1 MDVRSHNKIDF
12 KIYIVFLLCASRV
25 YVAQA
30 QTCDQGWFGDA
41 CQFQCHCAD
50 NTGCDPSNGTCSNG
64 CDSRWFGPACQYDVS
79 EFAVTSWSES
89 NLVWLTNNDDT
100 SCNDGNVQ
108 SLTVKLA
115 TPHPLTWV
123 RVVVGDTANLS
134 EFQLSYH
141 TSTPETSVPCTNPR
155 SARVNDKTLDIFCPT
170 PDVVSYVSLSGRG
183 VSGLCS
189 LYISGGRN
197 VALKQTTKQ
206 SSLYEGWYAKKAV
219 DGNPS
224 GRDIEFSNA
233 ATCSHTSDEENAPS
247 PGCCQDRLA
256 RFTLQ
261 VISSSGSNPV
271 YNYTQPGGSAQRVYI
286 VVPSPSIQNPVESV
300 RFDVSQNM
308 ETNIMTLCEVF
319 AFGDVV
325 CSSGKF
331 GRECEHNCNCVNQTE
346 ACFVST
352 GGCPSGCAA
361 GYTGEDCYTQCDPG
375 TYGKDCNKTCSD
387 HCAGDT
393 TSCNHV
399 NGTCDQGCE
408 KGYLMPFCIEKCPN
422 TTFGQNCGESCNT
435 TCLNRECNYVTGTC
449 DSGCVDG
456 YIGDFC
462 EQACDQG
469 TYGEDCNQN
478 CSDTCAG
485 ETNSC
490 NHVNGTCD
498 QGCEKGYLMPL
509 CTEKCQNPTF
519 GQNCAESCNTACQNR
534 ECHHVNGTCASGCV
548 DGYIGVFCEQVLR
561 QNTGEKNSGAG
572 GGNSGGGVLIPALV
586 GAVVAVAVITA
597 VIVGILC
604 WRSRNR
610 PYHESGDGSMIEP
623 TVETG
628 NAYSNPALDTGKP
641 ERPSRQ
647 SQPRS
652 VIFVRAHEV
661 NDTEESEED
670 ERSETSENPYTN
682 ILTDDTSVPVEELKA
697 YLHQHS
703 TDSHF
708 KDEFMAIPMDL
719 GHNQNHGVAAQNSK
733 KNRYKNIIPY
743 DANRVLLEADEK
755 RDLVDYI
762 NASYVKG
769 YNNCETFIASQGPND
784 VILNDFVRMLWEQN
798 IDRVVMLTH
807 LIELGKKKC
816 TMYWPEDGEKT
827 FGEIKMQLLT
837 TRVFAEYTIR
847 HLRLCKGGES
857 PRDVTQFH
865 FTAWP
870 DKSVPENPWGLVD
883 FQQRVMAEPG
893 PGRLLVHCSAGVG
906 RTGTFI
912 ALCNLLK
919 EAEATGKMDFRSTLH
934 KLRQDRMHMIQT
946 VAQYTFLHKAALVG
960 HMTSGTIIKVKDIAA
975 RFQSLEEGAS
985 GDKSART
992 YEQEFNLAKVKKSNK
1007 LQIQISWTPDNIIW

>member
-1 MDVRSHNKIDF
+1 MDSFGLPR
-12 KIYIVFLLCASRV
+12 YLC
-25 YVAQA
+25 
-30 QTCDQGWFGDA
+30 
-41 CQFQCHCAD
+41 H
-50 NTGCDPSNGTCSNG
+50 P
-64 CDSRWFGPACQYDVS
+64 RW
-79 EFAVTSWSES
+79 
-89 NLVWLTNNDDT
+89 
-100 SCNDGNVQ
+100 
-108 SLTVKLA
+108 
-115 TPHPLTWV
+115 
-123 RVVVGDTANLS
+123 
-134 EFQLSYH
+134 
-141 TSTPETSVPCTNPR
+141 
-155 SARVNDKTLDIFCPT
+155 
-170 PDVVSYVSLSGRG
+170 
-183 VSGLCS
+183 
-189 LYISGGRN
+189 
-197 VALKQTTKQ
+197 
-206 SSLYEGWYAKKAV
+206 
-219 DGNPS
+219 
-224 GRDIEFSNA
+224 
-233 ATCSHTSDEENAPS
+233 AP
-247 PGCCQDRLA
+247 
-256 RFTLQ
+256 
-261 VISSSGSNPV
+261 
-271 YNYTQPGGSAQRVYI
+271 
-286 VVPSPSIQNPVESV
+286 
-300 RFDVSQNM
+300 
-308 ETNIMTLCEVF
+308 
-319 AFGDVV
+319 
-325 CSSGKF
+325 
-331 GRECEHNCNCVNQTE
+331 
-346 ACFVST
+346 
-352 GGCPSGCAA
+352 
-361 GYTGEDCYTQCDPG
+361 
-375 TYGKDCNKTCSD
+375 YGKLSNFT
-387 HCAGDT
+387 
-393 TSCNHV
+393 
-399 NGTCDQGCE
+399 E
-408 KGYLMPFCIEKCPN
+408 CPN
-422 TTFGQNCGESCNT
+422 TTFGQNCGERCNT
-435 TCLNRECNYVTGTC
+435 TCLNRECNHVTGTC

-456 YIGDFC
+456 YISDFC

-469 TYGEDCNQN
+469 TYGEDCNKN

-509 CTEKCQNPTF
+509 CTEKCPNTTF
-519 GQNCAESCNTACQNR
+519 GQNCAESCNTRCLNR

-548 DGYIGVFCEQVLR
+548 DGYIGVFCEHVLR
-561 QNTGEKNSGAG
+561 QNAGGENSGAG
-572 GGNSGGGVLIPALV
+572 GGDSGSGVLVPAIV
-586 GAVVAVAVITA
+586 GAVVAVAAITA
-597 VIVGILC
+597 LIVGILC
-604 WRSRNR
+604 WKRRNG

-623 TVETG
+623 SVETG
-628 NAYSNPALDTGKP
+628 NAYCNPALDTGKP

-647 SQPRS
+647 SKPRS
-652 VIFVRAHEV
+652 VIFVKTHEV

-682 ILTDDTSVPVEELKA
+682 ILSDDTSVPVEELKA

-743 DANRVLLEADEK
+743 DANRVLLEADEM
-755 RDLVDYI
+755 RDLADYI

-847 HLRLCKGGES
+847 HLRLCKGGQS

-946 VAQYTFLHKAALVG
+946 IAQYTFLHKAALVG
-960 HMTSGTIIKVKDIAA
+960 HMTSGTITKVKDIAA
-975 RFQSLEEGAS
+975 RFQSLEGGAR
-985 GDKSART
+985 GDISART
-992 YEQEFNLAKVKKSNK
+992 YEQEFDNLAAACDEDTIMSNKQSDVAESVYGNEKVMANKGKDRLNNILPNEMYRPVLVAQGKDEDNYINAVLVPNLKKNSHDILTQLPLPTTVTDFWRLVTQFDVGLVVAIDVDSRITDESIGDFLPGNDSKPLKSGRFEISSTTVSENSAFKEMSLTVQKKSTKGSSTSAILLDRLEVDQRLTVPLVVGAIKAIRPQVIPTVDQYKCLYRVLK
-1007 LQIQISWTPDNIIW
+1007 LSYDTTNVYGNV